1 MKSTH
6 PTLRASLSTL
16 LLFITLFVS
25 ATALATSNSKDG
37 SKGQQLSSARQ
48 EILDLI
54 SAYSYTYDSRD
65 VKRWLALFTDDARW
79 VWYAGPQ
86 RTLTLNLSSKQA
98 MNDFFAPRI
107 AGLAEQGIQSR
118 HFQTNT
124 VFTSLNGREATAKT
138 YVLVTWQ
145 YAGELVPRPV
155 HTGYY
160 EDRFVRTPR
169 GWKFKERVLYVDH
182 V

>member
-1 MKSTH
+1 MNVSFRALRS
-6 PTLRASLSTL
+6 PTAMLL
-16 LLFITLFVS
+16 LLFATLASPVS
-25 ATALATSNSKDG
+25 FADSRSDPRAQFAN
-37 SKGQQLSSARQ
+37 ARQ

-54 SAYSYTYDSRD
+54 SAYSYTYDAKD
-65 VKRWLALFTDDARW
+65 VPRWLELFTHDARW
-79 VWYAGPQ
+79 AWYAGPQ
-86 RTLTLNLSSKQA
+86 RTLTVSLPGRQA
-98 MNDFFAPRI
+98 MNDFFAPR
-107 AGLAEQGIQSR
+107 LAALAQQGVQSR

-124 VFTSLNGREATAKT
+124 VFTSFNGREASAKT

-160 EDRFVRTPR
+160 EDKFVRTPR
-169 GWKFKERVLYVDH
+169 GWKFKERIIYVDH

>member
-1 MKSTH
+1 MNAS
-6 PTLRASLSTL
+6 LRASLTPAAL
-16 LLFITLFVS
+16 LLLLC
-25 ATALATSNSKDG
+25 AALASSTSFADSRSDPR
-37 SKGQQLSSARQ
+37 SQFTAARQ

-54 SAYSYTYDSRD
+54 SAYSYTYDAKD
-65 VKRWLALFTDDARW
+65 VSRWLDLFTNDARW
-79 VWYAGPQ
+79 AWYAGPQ
-86 RTLTLNLSSKQA
+86 RTLAVSLPGKQA
-98 MNDFFAPRI
+98 MNDYFAPR
-107 AGLAEQGIQSR
+107 LAALAQQGIQSR

-124 VFTSLNGREATAKT
+124 VFTSFNGREASAKT

-160 EDRFVRTPR
+160 EDKFIRTPR
-169 GWKFKERVLYVDH
+169 GWKFKERVIYVDH